1 MDWFLHT
8 LLPPIG
14 KDIASH
20 FPQTEE
26 AALQIALKYD
36 LIYAQSGY
44 VYTVLP
50 DLPRPSG
57 ANASG
62 ASHSTDGI
70 IGALS
75 HTSTKPPTGYG
86 LPPGGAS
93 TFSTFTPPG
102 SMYPE
107 SGIPPP
113 FAHTPAYLN
122 AAHPHP
128 YAQPPMGYGLPLGG
142 ASTSSTFPPPGSMY
156 LGYGMPPHF
165 AQPPAYLNVSQPNH
179 YPYP

>member
-1 MDWFLHT
+1 MTRLSAHVQEWWRRRSLCHTPPFEDRVYIDWFLRS

-14 KDIASH
+14 KDVASH

-50 DLPRPSG
+50 DLPKPG
-57 ANASG
+57 GTNATG

-75 HTSTKPPTGYG
+75 HTSSQPT
-86 LPPGGAS
+86 
-93 TFSTFTPPG
+93 
-102 SMYPE
+102 
-107 SGIPPP
+107 
-113 FAHTPAYLN
+113 
-122 AAHPHP
+122 
-128 YAQPPMGYGLPLGG
+128 MGYGFPRGG
-142 ASTSSTFPPPGSMY
+142 ANTSSTFPPPGSRY
-156 LGYGMPPHF
+156 LGHGMPSPF
-165 AQPPAYLNVSQPNH
+165 APTPAYLNVAHPNT
-179 YPYP
+179 YPYPQPSVPAPLAFGPLTPLPSQLP